1 MLFFSFII
9 VFIASCNNYGTLPI
23 TSAEYTTN
31 QKYEIEFIKTFGTPS
46 PNQECGFT
54 ETTNESLAKTRST
67 KTLTRAEQSIQGDIR
82 IIDEACFRWN
92 TRKAF
97 HLERFLDM
105 FCMPID
111 LVRRNSEFVLCM
123 VG

>member
-1 MLFFSFII
+1 MLFFSFVI
-9 VFIASCNNYGTLPI
+9 VFIASCNNYETFPI
-23 TSAEYTTN
+23 TSAEYTT
-31 QKYEIEFIKTFGTPS
+31 QKYEMEFIKTFGTPS
-46 PNQECGFT
+46 PNQEWGFT

-67 KTLTRAEQSIQGDIR
+67 KTLTRAEQSIQGDIC

-92 TRKAF
+92 TRKASKVG
-97 HLERFLDM
+97 RFLDM

-111 LVRRNSEFVLCM
+111 LVRPNSEFVLCM